1 MKTNQAKIG
10 RIWQTADDINQAVEW
25 ASKYL
30 RMGALQVDLKS
41 RRPWKEGEETLPDDK
56 FVDVIITLVRTP
68 ETEVNMILGYKIEA
82 EEWMTEDYP
91 IGTPV
96 FVNYD
101 DGVIKAGVVHGRRTT
116 VLLSGTKT
124 DYFIQ
129 YVGGNTFWVSEDDVT
144 DSAVVAGQRLH
155 AEITRGWN
163 GS

>member
-1 MKTNQAKIG
+1 MKTNQAKTG
-10 RIWQTADDINQAVEW
+10 RIWQTADDIGQAIEW

-91 IGTPV
+91 IGSPV
-96 FVNYD
+96 LVRYE
-101 DGVIKAGVVHGRRTT
+101 DGTLRAGHVRGRRVTEMS
-116 VLLSGTKT
+116 SGESYTE
-124 DYFIQ
+124 YFIEWAAGDDQ
-129 YVGGNTFWVSEDDVT
+129 KVWLHERDVSDNP
-144 DSAVVAGQRLH
+144 VAAAQRLY
-155 AEITRGWN
+155 AECTG
-163 GS
+163 G

>member
-1 MKTNQAKIG
+1 MKTNQAKTG
-10 RIWQTADDINQAVEW
+10 RIWQTADDIDQAIEW

-91 IGTPV
+91 IGSPV
-96 FVNYD
+96 LVRYED
-101 DGVIKAGVVHGRRTT
+101 DTLRAGHVRGRRVTEMS
-116 VLLSGTKT
+116 SGESYTE
-124 DYFIQ
+124 YFIEWAAGDDQ
-129 YVGGNTFWVSEDDVT
+129 KVWLHERDVSDNPAA
-144 DSAVVAGQRLH
+144 AVQRLY
-155 AEITRGWN
+155 AECTG
-163 GS
+163 G